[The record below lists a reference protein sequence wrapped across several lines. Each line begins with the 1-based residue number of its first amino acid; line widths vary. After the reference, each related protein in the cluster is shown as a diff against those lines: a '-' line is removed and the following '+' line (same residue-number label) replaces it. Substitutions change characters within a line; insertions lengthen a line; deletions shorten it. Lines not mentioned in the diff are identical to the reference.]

1 MRVEEATSPPLPT
14 FNCGLWR
21 AQQAGQL
28 PTLGI
33 LYIGPSCG
41 SGLRQPEYAAGRAR
55 APGPPCR
62 RRRASGAAGGGGTDN
77 DAAAH
82 SAAVRRPA
90 GCASCALPQVAAH
103 VAAREHDARRGLP
116 RTFQRRLCGG
126 TEVARG
132 QSQLER
138 TRTGLGLGG
147 VGERGVGGY
156 KGGAA
161 SPLLST
167 AMRTSARQRLA
178 RAGGLFS
185 DTYNNA
191 CPVTGFHTTN
201 KSSIHCTPDANI
213 LA

>member
-62 RRRASGAAGGGGTDN
+62 RRRASGAAGGGDTYD
-77 DAAAH
+77 DDAAH

-90 GCASCALPQVAAH
+90 GCASFALRQKGWLPASTMHAAAGRGCGRGGCTVVRKKRVINLKSSVAC
-103 VAAREHDARRGLP
+103 R
-116 RTFQRRLCGG
+116 
-126 TEVARG
+126 
-132 QSQLER
+132 
-138 TRTGLGLGG
+138 
-147 VGERGVGGY
+147 Y
-156 KGGAA
+156 
-161 SPLLST
+161 LLSWDQQPVKFT
-167 AMRTSARQRLA
+167 TWWCRVSSRHPSAL
-178 RAGGLFS
+178 
-185 DTYNNA
+185 
-191 CPVTGFHTTN
+191 
-201 KSSIHCTPDANI
+201 I
-213 LA
+213 L